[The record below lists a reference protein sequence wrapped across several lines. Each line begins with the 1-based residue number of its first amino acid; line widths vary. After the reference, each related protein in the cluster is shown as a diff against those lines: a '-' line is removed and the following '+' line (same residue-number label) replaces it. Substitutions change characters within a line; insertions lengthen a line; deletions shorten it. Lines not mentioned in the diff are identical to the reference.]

1 MSTKILIVDDHGMV
15 REGLRLLFEQQN
27 DMKVIGEASN
37 GRQAVAT
44 ACKLKPDIVLMDVTM
59 PKLNGIDAAKKIIDE
74 YPNVKVVAL
83 SAHCNR
89 GFVADMLRAG
99 VSGYILK
106 DGMADELIRG
116 IRVVMDGEQY
126 LSPKVAKI
134 VIAEYIV
141 DCQLRPDTPLMSKL
155 TTKERE
161 LIQLL
166 AENKSNK
173 EAAKLLH
180 VSIKTVDTRR
190 RTIMDKLEIT
200 GIADLTKFA
209 IREGLTT
216 LDSCGGIAN

>member
-1 MSTKILIVDDHGMV
+1 MSTKILIADDHGMV
-15 REGLRLLFEQQN
+15 REGLRLLFEQHN
-27 DMKVIGEASN
+27 DMEVIGEASD
-37 GRQAVAT
+37 GRQAVEM

-59 PKLNGIDAAKKIIDE
+59 PQLNGIDAAKKIIDE
-74 YPNVKVVAL
+74 YPNIKVVAL

-89 GFVADMLRAG
+89 SFVTDMLKAG

-116 IRVVMDGEQY
+116 IRVVMAGEQY

-134 VIAEYIV
+134 VITEYIT
-141 DCQLRPDTPLMSKL
+141 DCQSQSDTPLTSKL

-173 EAAKLLH
+173 EAARLLH
-180 VSIKTVDTRR
+180 VSIKTVDARR
-190 RTIMDKLEIT
+190 RTAMEKLGIN

-216 LDSCGGIAN
+216 LDS

>member
-1 MSTKILIVDDHGMV
+1 MKGDKTMSTKIMIVDDHGMV

-27 DMKVIGEASN
+27 DMEVVAEASD
-37 GRQAVAT
+37 GRQAVET
-44 ACKLKPDIVLMDVTM
+44 VCKLKPDIVLMDVTM

-74 YPNVKVVAL
+74 YPNIKVIAL
-83 SAHCNR
+83 SAHCNKS
-89 GFVADMLRAG
+89 FVAEMLKAG

-116 IRVVMDGEQY
+116 VQVVMAGEQY

-134 VIAEYIV
+134 VIAEYIS
-141 DCQLRPDTPLMSKL
+141 DCPPQSNMPLTSKL

-173 EAAKLLH
+173 EAARLLH
-180 VSIKTVDTRR
+180 VSIKTVYTRR
-190 RTIMDKLEIT
+190 RTAMDKLGIT

-216 LDSCGGIAN
+216 LDS

>member
-27 DMKVIGEASN
+27 DMEVIGEASD
-37 GRQAVAT
+37 GRQAVEM

-59 PKLNGIDAAKKIIDE
+59 PNLNGIDAAKKIIDE
-74 YPNVKVVAL
+74 YPNVKIVAL
-83 SAHCNR
+83 SAHCNK
-89 GFVADMLRAG
+89 GFITDMLRTG

-106 DGMADELIRG
+106 DGMADELVRAV
-116 IRVVMDGEQY
+116 RTVMAGEQY
-126 LSPKVAKI
+126 LSPKAARI
-134 VIAEYIV
+134 VIAEYIT
-141 DCQLRPDTPLMSKL
+141 DYQSHSNIPLASKL

-166 AENKSNK
+166 TENKSNK
-173 EAAKLLH
+173 EAARLLH

-190 RTIMDKLEIT
+190 RTAMDKLGIN

-209 IREGLTT
+209 IREGLTS
-216 LDSCGGIAN
+216 LDS

>member
-27 DMKVIGEASN
+27 DMEVIGEASD
-37 GRQAVAT
+37 GRQAVEMV
-44 ACKLKPDIVLMDVTM
+44 CKLKPDIVLMDITM
-59 PKLNGIDAAKKIIDE
+59 PNLNGIDAAKKIIDE
-74 YPNVKVVAL
+74 YPNIKVIAL
-83 SAHCNR
+83 SAHCNKS
-89 GFVADMLRAG
+89 FVADMLRAG
-99 VSGYILK
+99 AAGYILK
-106 DGMADELIRG
+106 DCMADELIRA
-116 IRVVMDGEQY
+116 IRTVMAGEQY

-134 VIAEYIV
+134 VIAEYIT
-141 DCQLRPDTPLMSKL
+141 DCQPHSGIPLTSKL

-173 EAAKLLH
+173 EAARLLH
-180 VSIKTVDTRR
+180 VSIKTVDARR
-190 RTIMDKLEIT
+190 RIAMDKLGIT

-216 LDSCGGIAN
+216 LDS

>member
-27 DMKVIGEASN
+27 DMKVIGEASD
-37 GRQAVAT
+37 GRQAVET
-44 ACKLKPDIVLMDVTM
+44 VCKLKPDIVLMDVTM
-59 PKLNGIDAAKKIIDE
+59 PELNGIDAAKKIIDE

-89 GFVADMLRAG
+89 SFVTDMLRAG

-116 IRVVMDGEQY
+116 IRVVMAGELY

-134 VIAEYIV
+134 VIAEYII
-141 DCQLRPDTPLMSKL
+141 DCQLQPDAPLMSKL

-173 EAAKLLH
+173 EAARLLH

-190 RTIMDKLEIT
+190 RTVMDKLGIT

-216 LDSCGGIAN
+216 LDSCGGVVD

>member
-1 MSTKILIVDDHGMV
+1 MNIKILIVDDHGIV
-15 REGLRLLFEQQN
+15 REGLRLLFEQE
-27 DMKVIGEASN
+27 DDLEVVAEASD
-37 GRQAVAT
+37 GRQAVEA
-44 ACKLKPDIVLMDVTM
+44 AGKLRPDIVLMDVTM

-83 SAHCNR
+83 SAHCNKS
-89 GFVADMLRAG
+89 FIADMLRAG

-116 IRVVMDGEQY
+116 IQVVIAGEQY
-126 LSPKVAKI
+126 LSPKVARI
-134 VIAEYIV
+134 VIAEYIT
-141 DCQLRPDTPLMSKL
+141 DHQSQSCMSLTSKL

-173 EAAKLLH
+173 EAARLLH

-190 RTIMDKLEIT
+190 RTAMGKLGIT

-216 LDSCGGIAN
+216 LDS